1 MIVNNSWQKYLGLG
15 TQLIAGLVITLFI
28 GKKADQYMHWKQ
40 LLVWVLPSTFI
51 LFTLYRIIKETQPK

>member
-28 GKKADQYMHWKQ
+28 GKKVDEYMHWKQ
-40 LLVWVLPSTFI
+40 LLVWVLPSAFI

>member
-28 GKKADQYMHWKQ
+28 GKKADEYLHFKQ
-40 LLVWVLPSTFI
+40 LLIWVLPSAFI